1 MYKQQLQLKQTFT
14 TSSALPEVTAAS
26 SEVVGLKTPSRQDSL
41 YVQTKNQTR
50 QKRRE
55 GQFKG
60 KENSQDF
67 DTEMDTFTSVQKK
80 VSGAP

>member
-1 MYKQQLQLKQTFT
+1 MF
-14 TSSALPEVTAAS
+14 
-26 SEVVGLKTPSRQDSL
+26 
-41 YVQTKNQTR
+41 QTKNQTR

-60 KENSQDF
+60 KENLQGF